1 MPGSSHLASALEHT
15 VKLFAT
21 SLLRWR
27 WGVILLLVGI
37 TSGALCGV
45 ARLRVD
51 PSSDRLLPRQGTDA
65 QVYRRFLTTFGSD
78 EEILVVL
85 HDAQQ
90 SLLAPA
96 GLGAIHHLTHALEA
110 LPHVAAV
117 HSLTTAPDMGR
128 LRLTPFG
135 LEVPRLVADEPL
147 SDAQVAAIRHND
159 QVVGTLLAPDLHTAG
174 MVVVPDA
181 AVSGSGA
188 IREAWIVA
196 VRAIAAQHAVAGRQ
210 TYVAGTPIERSDV
223 TQYIQRDQHRM
234 IPLVLLV
241 LAVVTYSIYRVKR
254 FAVLSLACVLL
265 SLTWT
270 MGVVGFVGIPLNV
283 ITALLPAVILVVSV
297 SGVIHLVNEIID
309 ALDAGTGT
317 VEAIAA
323 AVSQVGMPCV
333 LTAWTTALGFLSLP
347 VIQAPAVQEFGLFA
361 ALGVSL
367 ALVATLTC
375 APIALLWM
383 GRIAPARLRHLKAG
397 RLEHRLGRLAWW
409 VARHRGRVF
418 AVCGGLVLLMVP
430 GIGQITEGTDIV
442 RALKQDAPLRV
453 SSEFIEQHLTGVHA
467 LEVLVQLATGEA
479 TIPPAAIR
487 QVLAFSHWLRAQPGV
502 TAVLSPWEP
511 LRGVRTA
518 LLADD
523 NQLTVLAT
531 LLPLG
536 FPLAAWLD
544 APHHMVRISA
554 RVTVGDSERLLELAQ
569 RVRNEATRVALPV
582 QITGS
587 NYVLAQMS
595 RALVHN
601 QLSSLLTAAGLI
613 FGSIALALRSWK
625 MGVMAA
631 IPNLLP
637 TVILFGLMGW
647 CGIELSAATTM
658 IAGIALGLFVDDTIY
673 VLAGYDRAKQAG
685 WTTVGALEESLRRNG
700 RAVIFTSLI
709 LALGFW
715 SGLVGSF
722 KPTLYFSFLM
732 GLTLLFDLLADLLV
746 TPVMV
751 VTVEGTASS
760 AREA

>member
-1 MPGSSHLASALEHT
+1 MKRCAA
-15 VKLFAT
+15 

-27 WGVILLLVGI
+27 WGVILLLVGV
-37 TSGALCGV
+37 TSGALGGV

-51 PSSDRLLPRQGTDA
+51 PSSDRLLPRQGQDA
-65 QVYRRFLTTFGSD
+65 QVYQRFLTTFGSD
-78 EEILVVL
+78 EAILVAL

-90 SLLAPA
+90 SLLLAA
-96 GLGAIHHLTHALEA
+96 GLASVRHLTHALEA

-135 LEVPRLVADEPL
+135 LEVPRLVADAAL
-147 SDAQVAAIRHND
+147 SEAQIAAIQRND

-174 MVVVPDA
+174 IVVVPDDM
-181 AVSGSGA
+181 VSGSGTL
-188 IREAWIVA
+188 RDTWIAA
-196 VRAIAAQHAVAGRQ
+196 VRALAAQHAVAGRQ

-223 TQYIQRDQHRM
+223 TQYIQRDQRRM

-241 LAVVTYSIYRVKR
+241 LAVVTYSIYRVTR
-254 FAVLSLACVLL
+254 FAVFALACVLV

-270 MGVVGFVGIPLNV
+270 MGIIGFVGLPLNV

-297 SGVIHLVNEIID
+297 SGVIHLVNEFID
-309 ALDAGTGT
+309 ALDAGTDT
-317 VEAIAA
+317 VAAIVE
-323 AVSQVGMPCV
+323 AVSQVGRPCL

-361 ALGVSL
+361 ALGVGL
-367 ALVATLTC
+367 AWVATMTC
-375 APIALLWM
+375 APIALLWL
-383 GRIAPARLRHLKAG
+383 GRIAPARLRHLKGG
-397 RLEHRLGRLAWW
+397 RLEQRLGRLAGW
-409 VARHRGRVF
+409 VARHRGQVF
-418 AVCGGLVLLMVP
+418 AVCGLLLLVMVP

-453 SSEFIEQHLTGVHA
+453 SSEFIEQHLTGVHS
-467 LEVLVQLATGEA
+467 LEVLVQLARGGTS
-479 TIPPAAIR
+479 IPPAAIR
-487 QVLAFSHWLRAQPGV
+487 QILAFSHWLRAQPEV

-511 LRGVRTA
+511 LRGVRAA

-523 NQLTVLAT
+523 QQLTVLAT

-554 RVTVGDSERLLELAQ
+554 RVTVGDSERLLALAQ
-569 RVRNEATRVALPV
+569 RVQQEAARVALPIQV
-582 QITGS
+582 TGS

-601 QLSSLLTAAGLI
+601 QLSSLLTAVVLI
-613 FGSIALALRSWK
+613 FGSIALTLRSWK

-631 IPNLLP
+631 VPNLLP
-637 TVILFGLMGW
+637 TVMLFGLMGW
-647 CGIELSAATTM
+647 CGIALSAATTM

-673 VLAGYDRAKQAG
+673 VLAGYARAKQAG
-685 WTTVGALEESLRRNG
+685 RTTVRALEESLRRNG

-746 TPVMV
+746 TPAMV
-751 VTVEGTASS
+751 VTVEGP
-760 AREA
+760 

>member
-1 MPGSSHLASALEHT
+1 M
-15 VKLFAT
+15 

-27 WGVILLLVGI
+27 WGVILLLVGV

-65 QVYRRFLTTFGSD
+65 QVYQRFLTTFGSD
-78 EEILVVL
+78 EAILVVV

-90 SLLAPA
+90 SLLSSA
-96 GLGAIHHLTHALEA
+96 GLAAVRHLTHALEA

-117 HSLTTAPDMGR
+117 HSLTTAPDMRR

-135 LEVPRLVADEPL
+135 LEVPHLVADAVL
-147 SDAQVAAIRHND
+147 SEVQIEAIRHND

-174 MVVVPDA
+174 MVVVPDD
-181 AVSGSGA
+181 AVHGSGTL
-188 IREAWIVA
+188 REAWIAA
-196 VRAIAAQHAVAGRQ
+196 VRALAAQHAVDGRQ

-223 TQYIQRDQHRM
+223 TQYIQRDQQRM

-241 LAVVTYSIYRVKR
+241 LAVVTYSIYRVTR
-254 FAVLSLACVLL
+254 FAVLALACVLV

-270 MGVVGFVGIPLNV
+270 MGIVGFMGIPLNV

-297 SGVIHLVNEIID
+297 SGVIHLVNEFID

-317 VEAIAA
+317 VAAIAE
-323 AVSQVGMPCV
+323 AVSQVGRPCL

-361 ALGVSL
+361 ALGVGL
-367 ALVATLTC
+367 ALVATMTC
-375 APIALLWM
+375 APIALLWL

-397 RLEHRLGRLAWW
+397 RLEDGLGRLAGW
-409 VARHRGRVF
+409 VARHRGQVF
-418 AVCGGLVLLMVP
+418 AVCGLLLLVMVP

-453 SSEFIEQHLTGVHA
+453 SSEFIEQHLTGVHS
-467 LEVLVQLATGEA
+467 LEVLVQLASGGA
-479 TIPPAAIR
+479 NISPAAIR

-511 LRGVRTA
+511 LRGVRAA

-523 NQLTVLAT
+523 DQLTVLAT

-544 APHHMVRISA
+544 ASHHTVRISA
-554 RVTVGDSERLLELAQ
+554 RVTAGDSERLLELAQ
-569 RVRNEATRVALPV
+569 RVQHEAARVALPV
-582 QITGS
+582 QVTGS
-587 NYVLAQMS
+587 NYLLAQMS

-601 QLSSLLTAAGLI
+601 QLSSLLTAAVLI
-613 FGSIALALRSWK
+613 FGSIALTLRSWK

-631 IPNLLP
+631 IPNVLP
-637 TVILFGLMGW
+637 TILLFGLMGW

-673 VLAGYDRAKQAG
+673 VLAGYARAKQAG
-685 WTTVGALEESLRRNG
+685 GTTVGALQESLRRNG

-746 TPVMV
+746 TPAMV
-751 VTVEGTASS
+751 VTMEGTASS

>member
-1 MPGSSHLASALEHT
+1 M
-15 VKLFAT
+15 
-21 SLLRWR
+21 
-27 WGVILLLVGI
+27 LLLAGV

-51 PSSDRLLPRQGTDA
+51 PSSDRLLPRQGPDA
-65 QVYRRFLTTFGSD
+65 QVYQRFLTTFGSD

-90 SLLAPA
+90 SLLAAA
-96 GLGAIHHLTHALEA
+96 GLVAVRHLTHALEA

-117 HSLTTAPDMGR
+117 HSLTTVPDMGR

-147 SDAQVAAIRHND
+147 SGAQIAAIRRND

-174 MVVVPDA
+174 IVVVPDA
-181 AVSGSGA
+181 AVSGSGTL
-188 IREAWIVA
+188 RDAWIGA
-196 VRAIAAQHAVAGRQ
+196 VRAIAAQHAVDGRQ

-223 TQYIQRDQHRM
+223 TQYIQRDQRRM

-241 LAVVTYSIYRVKR
+241 LAVVTYSIYRVTR
-254 FAVLSLACVLL
+254 FAVLALACVLV

-297 SGVIHLVNEIID
+297 SGMIHLVNEFID
-309 ALDAGTGT
+309 AMDAGTGT
-317 VEAIAA
+317 VEAAIAE
-323 AVSQVGMPCV
+323 AVSQVGGPCG

-361 ALGVSL
+361 ALGVGL
-367 ALVATLTC
+367 AWVATMTC
-375 APIALLWM
+375 APIALLWL

-397 RLEHRLGRLAWW
+397 RLEDGLGRLAWW
-409 VARHRGRVF
+409 VAQHRGQVF
-418 AVCGGLVLLMVP
+418 AVCGLLVLVMVP

-453 SSEFIEQHLTGVHA
+453 SSEFIEQHLTGVHS
-467 LEVLVQLATGEA
+467 LEVLVQLASGGQS
-479 TIPPAAIR
+479 IPPAAIR
-487 QVLAFSHWLRAQPGV
+487 QILAFSHWLRAQPGV

-511 LRGVRTA
+511 LRGVRAA

-544 APHHMVRISA
+544 APHHTVRISA

-569 RVRNEATRVALPV
+569 RVRDEAARVALPV

-595 RALVHN
+595 HALVHN
-601 QLSSLLTAAGLI
+601 QLSSLLTAVVLI
-613 FGSIALALRSWK
+613 FGSIALMLRSWK

-631 IPNLLP
+631 VPNLLP
-637 TVILFGLMGW
+637 TVMLFGLMGW

-673 VLAGYDRAKQAG
+673 VLAGYARAKQTG
-685 WTTVGALEESLRRNG
+685 QTTVGALEESLRRNG

-746 TPVMV
+746 TPAMV
-751 VTVEGTASS
+751 VTVEGP
-760 AREA
+760 